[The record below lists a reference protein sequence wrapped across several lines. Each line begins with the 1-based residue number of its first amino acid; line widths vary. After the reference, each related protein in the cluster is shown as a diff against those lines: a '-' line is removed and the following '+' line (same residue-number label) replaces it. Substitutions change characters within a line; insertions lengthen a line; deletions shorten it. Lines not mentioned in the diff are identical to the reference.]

1 MKIVFKG
8 WDDIDKIIQK
18 SLTLFMRRRDADIA
32 PTPAHYPVG
41 AMGTSRPTAITH
53 RHYPRASP
61 AVAHRRALPPLHPRN
76 SHAHYSDDAIVGRRD
91 SRLAPRDTRGD
102 EARETKVG
110 WAVFLRG
117 QNNSDRM
124 ES

>member
-18 SLTLFMRRRDADIA
+18 GLTLFMRRRDGDIA
-32 PTPAHYPVG
+32 PT
-41 AMGTSRPTAITH
+41 
-53 RHYPRASP
+53 
-61 AVAHRRALPPLHPRN
+61 
-76 SHAHYSDDAIVGRRD
+76 HAYYLGGAIVGRRD
-91 SRLAPRDTRGD
+91 FRLAPRGTRGD